1 MVEESLL
8 LSQGTQLGL
17 ASGRVIG
24 RAIRTLGV
32 VVMVVPLPLGLLKLA
47 EGLLGPGQ
55 VALLQRV
62 RQRLKGIR
70 GSGGLARL
78 SSSLRGRPLGCKSL
92 QGLEGLLGSGEV
104 P

>member
-1 MVEESLL
+1 
-8 LSQGTQLGL
+8 
-17 ASGRVIG
+17 
-24 RAIRTLGV
+24 
-32 VVMVVPLPLGLLKLA
+32 MVVALPLNLLKLA

-55 VALLQRV
+55 IALLQRV
-62 RQRLKGIR
+62 RQCLKRIR
-70 GSGGLARL
+70 GSSCLARL